1 MKTLKSTGF
10 SLIEVMVSSALFL
23 ASVGGVVSAI
33 ASASGVYEHQRR
45 LTQAVSVG
53 EYKMEELLLR
63 YSSHAD
69 LAITGTTN
77 AAGVLVSGTPNL
89 TCLTPRLAPVTCP
102 ASLTAAGTKVN
113 VTDDIGPNYLVYWFV
128 SAAPVQGLKQV
139 DLIVAWH
146 ESSGQRELPLMTYR
160 R

>member
-1 MKTLKSTGF
+1 MKRAF
-10 SLIEVMVSSALFL
+10 SLVEVMVSSALFL
-23 ASVGGVVSAI
+23 ASAAGVVGAI
-33 ASASGVYEHQRR
+33 STASGVYEHQRR

-69 LAITGTTN
+69 LTITSTTN

-89 TCLTPRLAPVTCP
+89 TCLTPRLAPTTCP
-102 ASLTAAGTKVN
+102 ASLSTTGTKVN
-113 VTDDIGPNYLVYWFV
+113 LTADIGPNYLVYWFV
-128 SAAPVQGLKQV
+128 SAAPVQGLKQI
-139 DLIVAWH
+139 DMIVAWR
-146 ESSGQRELPLMTYR
+146 ESGTQRELPLMTYR

>member
-1 MKTLKSTGF
+1 MKSSGF

-33 ASASGVYEHQRR
+33 SSASSVYEHQRR

-69 LAITGTTN
+69 LAITAKTD
-77 AAGVLVSGTPNL
+77 AAGVLESGTPNM
-89 TCLTPRLAPVTCP
+89 TCLTPRLTPVTCP
-102 ASLTAAGTKVN
+102 VSLTAAGTKVQVN
-113 VTDDIGPNYLVYWFV
+113 NDIGSNYLVYWFV

-139 DLIVAWH
+139 DLFVAWN
-146 ESSGQRELPLMTYR
+146 EAGGQRELPLMTYR